1 MKKIFLQAIF
11 LHEEYNNNSQID
23 IHTVSHSSYKKE
35 ECNLNFFAVLTAL
48 YSFLYETL
56 LVSRDIFVNCLKT
69 KERNS
74 FWPEESSFQFL
85 DTNV

>member
-1 MKKIFLQAIF
+1 MKKIFLQATF

-35 ECNLNFFAVLTAL
+35 ECNLNFLAVLTAL
-48 YSFLYETL
+48 YSFLYEIL

-74 FWPEESSFQFL
+74 FWLEESSFQFL